1 MKFLDSL
8 YSVTQSR
15 KTEGGFE
22 FDISLFPG
30 HFIYKAHFPGE
41 PITPGVCII
50 QIATE
55 LFSIAMDAPMNLYSA
70 KNVKFLKI
78 VSPSERTDFS
88 FTFSKIVVEGDLFKF
103 ACNLSAEIEIY
114 AKLSLICRK
123 K

>member
-8 YSVTQSR
+8 YSVTQFR

-22 FDISLFPG
+22 FDISLSPE

-55 LFSIAMDAPMNLYSA
+55 LFSLAMDVPMSLCSA

-78 VSPSERTDFS
+78 VSPSERTDFNFS
-88 FTFSKIVVEGDLFKF
+88 FSKIVVDGDLFNF
-103 ACNLSAEIEIY
+103 ACILSAENEIY
-114 AKLSLICRK
+114 TKLSLICRK
-123 K
+123 R

>member
-22 FDISLFPG
+22 FDISLFPE

-55 LFSIAMDAPMNLYSA
+55 LFSLAMDAPMSLYSA

-78 VSPSERTDFS
+78 VSPSERTDFN
-88 FTFSKIVVEGDLFKF
+88 FTFSKIVVEGDLVKF
-103 ACNLSAEIEIY
+103 ACVLSAENEIY

>member
-22 FDISLFPG
+22 FDISFFPG

-55 LFSIAMDAPMNLYSA
+55 LFSL
-70 KNVKFLKI
+70 
-78 VSPSERTDFS
+78 
-88 FTFSKIVVEGDLFKF
+88 KF
-103 ACNLSAEIEIY
+103 ACVLSAENEIY

>member
-1 MKFLDSL
+1 MKFFDSL

-22 FDISLFPG
+22 FDISLFPE

-55 LFSIAMDAPMNLYSA
+55 LFSLAMDAPMSLYSA

-78 VSPSERTDFS
+78 VSPSDRTDFS
-88 FTFSKIVVEGDLFKF
+88 FTFSKIVVE
-103 ACNLSAEIEIY
+103 
-114 AKLSLICRK
+114 
-123 K
+123 

>member
-22 FDISLFPG
+22 FGISLFPE

-55 LFSIAMDAPMNLYSA
+55 LFSLVMDAPMSLYSA

-103 ACNLSAEIEIY
+103 ACVLSAENEIY

>member
-22 FDISLFPG
+22 FDISLFPE

-55 LFSIAMDAPMNLYSA
+55 LFSLAMDAPMN
-70 KNVKFLKI
+70 
-78 VSPSERTDFS
+78 
-88 FTFSKIVVEGDLFKF
+88 
-103 ACNLSAEIEIY
+103 
-114 AKLSLICRK
+114 
-123 K
+123 

>member
-1 MKFLDSL
+1 MKFFDSL

-22 FDISLFPG
+22 FDISLFPE

-55 LFSIAMDAPMNLYSA
+55 LFSLAMDAPMSLYSA

-78 VSPSERTDFS
+78 VSPSERTDFN
-88 FTFSKIVVEGDLFKF
+88 FTFSKIVVEGDLVKF
-103 ACNLSAEIEIY
+103 ACVLSAENEIY

>member
-1 MKFLDSL
+1 MNFLDSL

-22 FDISLFPG
+22 FDISLFPE

-55 LFSIAMDAPMNLYSA
+55 LFSLAMDAPMSLYSA

-78 VSPSERTDFS
+78 VSPSERTDFN
-88 FTFSKIVVEGDLFKF
+88 FTFSKIVVEGDLVKF
-103 ACNLSAEIEIY
+103 ACVLSAENEIY

>member
-15 KTEGGFE
+15 KKEGGFE
-22 FDISLFPG
+22 FDISLFPE

-55 LFSIAMDAPMNLYSA
+55 LFSLAMDAPMSLYSA

-88 FTFSKIVVEGDLFKF
+88 FAFSKIVVEGDLLKF
-103 ACNLSAEIEIY
+103 ACVLSAENEIY

>member
-15 KTEGGFE
+15 KTEGRFE
-22 FDISLFPG
+22 FDISLFPE

-55 LFSIAMDAPMNLYSA
+55 LFSLAMDAPMSLYSA

-78 VSPSERTDFS
+78 VSPSDRTDFN
-88 FTFSKIVVEGDLFKF
+88 FTFSKIVVEGDLVKF
-103 ACNLSAEIEIY
+103 ACVLSAENEIY